1 MPGAIFSEGPAHGE
15 NLMKPSD
22 RRLSIMIALLVM
34 ACIVPARSRAAEGS
48 FDRTLKVTG
57 AVQLDVSTGSGSITV
72 RPGSSSSLEVH
83 GVIKANNSWGMSS
96 GSAEEKV
103 RRLESNPP
111 IEQDGNFIRIGHIE
125 DRELRNNVSIS
136 YELMVPSQTEVK
148 CGTGSGNI
156 EVEGI
161 QGPAHASTGSGSI
174 SISNLGDEVNVSTGS
189 GRIILGRVKG
199 PVRASDGSGT
209 IQASNIAGNFHLSTG
224 SGDIQLS
231 EISSG
236 DGNVSTGSGNVQVT
250 GVHGALRV
258 GAGSGSIRAQGNPT
272 GEWVLHTGSGSLT
285 VRIDP
290 GTSFDLDAHTDSGR
304 IETVRSVTVQ
314 GTLRRG
320 TLRGKVGNG
329 GPLVNLRTGSGSI
342 RID

>member
-1 MPGAIFSEGPAHGE
+1 
-15 NLMKPSD
+15 MKPSD
-22 RRLSIMIALLVM
+22 RRLSVMLALIMAAYLVPHL
-34 ACIVPARSRAAEGS
+34 ARAAEGS
-48 FDRTLKVTG
+48 FNRTLRVTG
-57 AVQLDVSTGSGSITV
+57 PVQLDVSTGSGAITV
-72 RPGSSSSLEVH
+72 RPGNSSSLEVH
-83 GVIKANNSWGMSS
+83 GVIKANNSWGLDS
-96 GSAEEKV
+96 GNAEEKV

-125 DRELRNNVSIS
+125 DRDLRNNVSIS
-136 YELMVPSQTEVK
+136 YELTVPPQTEIK

-156 EVEGI
+156 EVEGVH
-161 QGPAHASTGSGSI
+161 GPAHASTGSGNI
-174 SISNLGDEVNVSTGS
+174 SISNLGDEVSASTGS

-199 PVRASDGSGT
+199 PVRATDGSGT
-209 IQASNIAGNFHLSTG
+209 IQASDIAGNFHLSTG

-231 EISSG
+231 EISPG
-236 DGNVSTGSGNVQVT
+236 DGNVSTGSGNVKVT

-258 GAGSGSIRAQGNPT
+258 GAGSGSISAQGHPT
-272 GEWVLHTGSGSLT
+272 GGWVLHTGSGSLT

-290 GTSFDLDAHTDSGR
+290 GASFDLDAHTDSGQ
-304 IETVRSVTVQ
+304 IETQRSVTVQ

-320 TLRGKVGNG
+320 TLRGKVGSG